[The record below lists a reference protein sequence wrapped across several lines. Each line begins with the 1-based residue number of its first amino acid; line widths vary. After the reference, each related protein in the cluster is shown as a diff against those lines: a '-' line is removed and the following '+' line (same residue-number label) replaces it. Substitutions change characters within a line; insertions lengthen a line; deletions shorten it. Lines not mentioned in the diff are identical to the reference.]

1 MVSRFEKTLNGVLL
15 DAETSFF
22 VVGEKTPPR
31 AWPFRLQG
39 NQKWKFKPISLGSTN
54 TSVTAGQTDM
64 AEQFPYALSV
74 EGQWDPNT
82 KKLKNKLNIY
92 FQSKKSDGGD
102 CEVEYGVSDGQTA
115 TVRFKT
121 EEGKI
126 GLTNL
131 KNSDS
136 LYHA

>member
-1 MVSRFEKTLNGVLL
+1 
-15 DAETSFF
+15 
-22 VVGEKTPPR
+22 
-31 AWPFRLQG
+31 
-39 NQKWKFKPISLGSTN
+39 
-54 TSVTAGQTDM
+54 M